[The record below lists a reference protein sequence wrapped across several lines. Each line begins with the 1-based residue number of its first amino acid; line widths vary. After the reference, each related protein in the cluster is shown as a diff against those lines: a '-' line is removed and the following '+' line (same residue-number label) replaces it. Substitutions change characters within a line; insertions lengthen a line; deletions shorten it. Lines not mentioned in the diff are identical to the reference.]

1 MKNLTMKMM
10 FAAATLVAA
19 AGVASAQTLEANV
32 PFAFRANGQVFA
44 PGTYRVHLNRT
55 PSGSSLI
62 SIRGTD
68 PHKQVLTSSYPDGP
82 AKAAWQQA
90 GKAVLS
96 FECGVSRCQLTKLWM
111 GSDGPTLRIPAPSL
125 GKDAPAH
132 IAEVSMH
139 LVKGE

>member
-44 PGTYRVHLNRT
+44 PGTYRVQMHRAGSGT
-55 PSGSSLI
+55 PLI
-62 SIRGTD
+62 AIRGTD
-68 PHKQVLTSSYPDGP
+68 PHKQVLTQSYPDGP

-96 FECGVSRCQLTKLWM
+96 FECGVSRCQLTKIWM
-111 GSDGPTLRIPAPSL
+111 GSDGPILRVPAPRL
-125 GKDAPAH
+125 GKDEPTH

-139 LVKGE
+139 LLKGE

>member
-32 PFAFRANGQVFA
+32 PFTFRANGQVFA
-44 PGTYRVHLNRT
+44 PGTYRIHMQRT
-55 PSGSSLI
+55 LSGNPLI
-62 SIRGTD
+62 AIRGTD
-68 PHKQVLTSSYPDGP
+68 PHKQLLTSSYPDGP
-82 AKAAWQQA
+82 AKAAWQQS

-111 GSDGPTLRIPAPSL
+111 GSDGPTLRVPAPNL
-125 GKDAPAH
+125 GKDEPAR
-132 IAEVSMH
+132 IAEVPMH
-139 LVKGE
+139 LLKSE

>member
-44 PGTYRVHLNRT
+44 PGTYRIQMQRSL
-55 PSGSSLI
+55 SGNPLI
-62 SIRGTD
+62 AIRGTD

-82 AKAAWQQA
+82 AKAAWQNREGGA
-90 GKAVLS
+90 FVRMRREPLPVDEALDGLGRPDAAR
-96 FECGVSRCQLTKLWM
+96 SRSQPRQ
-111 GSDGPTLRIPAPSL
+111 G
-125 GKDAPAH
+125 
-132 IAEVSMH
+132 
-139 LVKGE
+139 